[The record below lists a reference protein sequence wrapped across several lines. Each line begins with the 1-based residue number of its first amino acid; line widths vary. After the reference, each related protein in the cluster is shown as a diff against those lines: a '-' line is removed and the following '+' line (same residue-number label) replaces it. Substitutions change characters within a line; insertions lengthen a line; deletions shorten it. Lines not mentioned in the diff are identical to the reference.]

1 MGKELMEELQPFLRK
16 LSAMQTALAVMEWDS
31 ETEAPAGGAAY
42 TANVQGTL
50 AAEYQR
56 AVLDPECGRLA
67 RALLSDPRASVK
79 ERGIARLLDKEIRE
93 FEKIPPEEYENY
105 NRIQAQAFSV
115 WQKAKR
121 ENRFDLFAPHLEL
134 LIGYQKKFADLWAKP
149 GQKRYDVL
157 LEKYEEGFTMEVL
170 DPFFRE
176 LKERIV
182 PLLRQIQEKPV
193 PDDSFLNRYYPA
205 EKQREFC
212 LWLAEYLGFDLD
224 RGVIGESEHPFTT
237 SFHNHDVRITT
248 HYYENQLDSA
258 IFSLIH
264 ETGHALYEQDID
276 DDLTQTPAGTG
287 SSMGMHESQSRLY
300 ENMLGRSLAFW
311 KPVYPKLR
319 ETFAEQ
325 LTDVSLE
332 QYVSAVN
339 RARAGLIRT
348 EADELTYCLHIMVR
362 YEMEKLI
369 FQEDAR
375 VEDLPAIWA
384 DKYEEYLGL
393 RPSHDGEGALQDIHW
408 AQGSFGYFPSYA
420 LGSAFGA
427 QIYFHMRKAMDF
439 DGLLERGE
447 LGVIREYLREHIHQY
462 GRIRTSRQLLID
474 MTGED
479 FNPDYYVR
487 YLKEKY
493 GEIYRVR

>member
-319 ETFAEQ
+319 ETFPEQ

-384 DKYEEYLGL
+384 DKYEEYLGI
-393 RPSHDGEGALQDIHW
+393 RPLGYADGILQDVHW
-408 AQGSFGYFPSYA
+408 AGGNFGYFPSYA
-420 LGSAFGA
+420 LGTAFAA
-427 QIYFHMRKAMDF
+427 QIYHRICQDLPAEQ
-439 DGLLERGE
+439 LLEEGRPDE
-447 LGVIREYLREHIHQY
+447 IH
-462 GRIRTSRQLLID
+462 
-474 MTGED
+474 
-479 FNPDYYVR
+479 R
-487 YLKEKY
+487 YLKERLHRFGASRTTAELLREVC
-493 GEIYRVR
+493 GEPFDPAYYIRYLEQKFG